1 MRTCLL
7 DKEKSQKIML
17 RRTLIIVA
25 EQLTVVQQ
33 NLKQTMIE

>member
-1 MRTCLL
+1 MCLL

-17 RRTLIIVA
+17 RRTLFIVA
-25 EQLTVVQQ
+25 ERLIVVQQ